1 MRVAFYAPMKSPYA
15 ATPSGDRE
23 IARRLIAAIERAGH
37 GVEVASEL
45 RSFERTGDAAR
56 QEEIAAEAVEAAEV
70 YVAAVTDERRPRP
83 SVWFTYHC
91 YHKAPDHIGP
101 RVCDALG
108 IPYVIAEASVAPRQA
123 FGPWAPGFAAAHAAV
138 AAADLVIGLN
148 PRDEAGVRDVMKP
161 GAVYAH
167 LPAFLDASVFGIS
180 AERRCALRRRISS
193 ETGLDT
199 DAVWLLSVAMMRP
212 GDKAASY
219 ARLADALGTL
229 RDNLP
234 AWCLLVVGDGEA
246 RPHVMRAF
254 EAVGDRVSW
263 LGAQAGSALAE
274 IYAAADVFVWPAVNE
289 AIGMVFLE
297 AGASGLPVV
306 AGYTDGVASIVVHE
320 KTGLAGD
327 PTTQS
332 AAPLGTDAEH
342 G

>member
-193 ETGLDT
+193 ETGLFMHHD
-199 DAVWLLSVAMMRP
+199 
-212 GDKAASY
+212 
-219 ARLADALGTL
+219 
-229 RDNLP
+229 
-234 AWCLLVVGDGEA
+234 
-246 RPHVMRAF
+246 
-254 EAVGDRVSW
+254 
-263 LGAQAGSALAE
+263 
-274 IYAAADVFVWPAVNE
+274 
-289 AIGMVFLE
+289 
-297 AGASGLPVV
+297 
-306 AGYTDGVASIVVHE
+306 
-320 KTGLAGD
+320 AGD
-327 PTTQS
+327 TIRITGNNRQTARTCFKKHHADRLVDRWPDKHVRS
-332 AAPLGTDAEH
+332 SINLRKC
-342 G
+342 